1 MSFVFHHLIKFGY
14 ANLDLI
20 EEIEETQ
27 NKAVVLISGASS
39 SGKSFA
45 ANYLRGLL
53 NQNKHKAVVL
63 SLDQYD
69 FGLSGIIPNKV
80 NLNYFNNSLP
90 NIKEIESRIKKIIY
104 NVPFDKKFSP
114 EILKT
119 IELKIRD
126 LLHAKD
132 VPVFISGL
140 AKEWQKLN
148 FDEPSV
154 YDLKEASDDLKL
166 LLQGK
171 KVKAKLY
178 SKVISE
184 QVPSHHVIDGSKYD
198 VIIVEGIYALD
209 PLLLNELKGYPLV
222 TNFIDGNP
230 KSLFLRRIIRDAK
243 LTSADNVFTI
253 NLYFKYIVNAYLT
266 TILPSRKNA
275 DVVLNN
281 DMSFGELRAGDL
293 YVTKEEIHTEN
304 PKVIEYL
311 KRFGRQEKSIYQK
324 DYYLNAP
331 NENLDFNNI
340 LRFRLISNDGGKT
353 YKPSSLVH
361 KGAPKVRK
369 DNKIIRPINVLLK
382 EGELV
387 KVWKNEKAC
396 LNDFMF
402 AGFLVGKIEKKIKTK
417 LTYNGQSLTIRE
429 VEGEGSYIEFNK
441 PLLPNVVKE
450 IKKKVSKENA

>member
-1 MSFVFHHLIKFGY
+1 
-14 ANLDLI
+14 
-20 EEIEETQ
+20 
-27 NKAVVLISGASS
+27 
-39 SGKSFA
+39 
-45 ANYLRGLL
+45 
-53 NQNKHKAVVL
+53 
-63 SLDQYD
+63 
-69 FGLSGIIPNKV
+69 
-80 NLNYFNNSLP
+80 
-90 NIKEIESRIKKIIY
+90 
-104 NVPFDKKFSP
+104 
-114 EILKT
+114 
-119 IELKIRD
+119 
-126 LLHAKD
+126 
-132 VPVFISGL
+132 
-140 AKEWQKLN
+140 
-148 FDEPSV
+148 
-154 YDLKEASDDLKL
+154 
-166 LLQGK
+166 
-171 KVKAKLY
+171 
-178 SKVISE
+178 
-184 QVPSHHVIDGSKYD
+184 
-198 VIIVEGIYALD
+198 
-209 PLLLNELKGYPLV
+209 
-222 TNFIDGNP
+222 
-230 KSLFLRRIIRDAK
+230 
-243 LTSADNVFTI
+243 
-253 NLYFKYIVNAYLT
+253 
-266 TILPSRKNA
+266 
-275 DVVLNN
+275 
-281 DMSFGELRAGDL
+281 MSFGELRAGDL